1 MSRRQFSPPER
12 EGIWVA
18 HDEVCWLCKRPVGF
32 TEMHIEHL
40 IPVDLKND
48 PDALIEL
55 KRKLGLPPDF
65 EIKSFENWR
74 PAHSDCNLRK
84 SGIATDAPFVGIE
97 IERGRARAA
106 KANEL
111 AKEIR
116 SSALL
121 SRAVAKVASACFH
134 DQLTPNQIDYLT
146 DAIPEFSTSPSWLN
160 AHRSDNATKSTLVS
174 DTWSTTED
182 CEWSNNLTASVSA
195 RPGQRLPF
203 TCAAQAVATHTLI
216 ELHRCTLCRTMGG
229 RTRCGAAR
237 GTRTPDPIITN
248 DVLYQL
254 SYCGVARP
262 WPMQG

>member
-146 DAIPEFSTSPSWLN
+146 DAIPEFSTFHLAQRPPERQRDEINLGFGYLVDDGRLRVVEQPYGIGVGPTGPEIAVHMRCPSCGN
-160 AHRSDNATKSTLVS
+160 PYFNGA
-174 DTWSTTED
+174 
-182 CEWSNNLTASVSA
+182 
-195 RPGQRLPF
+195 
-203 TCAAQAVATHTLI
+203 
-216 ELHRCTLCRTMGG
+216 RCTLCGTM
-229 RTRCGAAR
+229 
-237 GTRTPDPIITN
+237 D
-248 DVLYQL
+248 DD
-254 SYCGVARP
+254 
-262 WPMQG
+262 